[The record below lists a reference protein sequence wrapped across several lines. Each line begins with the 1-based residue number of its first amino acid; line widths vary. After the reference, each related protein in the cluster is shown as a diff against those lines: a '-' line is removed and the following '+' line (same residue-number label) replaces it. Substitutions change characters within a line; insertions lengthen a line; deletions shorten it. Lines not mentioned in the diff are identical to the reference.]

1 MPQPLIFDPAKAD
14 ASGFVAFGGDLTPPT
29 LLRAY
34 RSGIFPW
41 YGDGMPICWWSP
53 DPRAILP
60 LDNPH
65 VSRRLARTQRT
76 KRFATTIDRDF
87 ARIIRRCAENR
98 EDGTWLVPE
107 MIVAYDRLNQ
117 LGQAH
122 SVEVWRGDELA
133 GGIYGVSLGGFFS
146 AESMFHCQSD
156 ASKIALIALV
166 EHLNERGH
174 SLLDIQLLTPHTA
187 RMGGIEIPRS
197 EYLERLA
204 RALAQ
209 SVTF

>member
-1 MPQPLIFDPAKAD
+1 VPQPLIFDPAKAD